1 MSRDDSQL
9 GGTQLI
15 MVASPASASLHQVSR
30 VTVILLCTPSLLF
43 TLECTTN
50 STNSNNVYRYQ
61 TCELVCISACKGALH
76 TNGLSYHFSLPVER
90 SICILQGTLKHTYT
104 HCRIC
109 TTLYVSKGM
118 SADTWGSSRG
128 KGHVLQSSFSTN
140 RTCTRRR
147 DVKSMS
153 VQKTCFGFI
162 KQQWLDI
169 VLCGRVRRMSCW
181 EDPSQDLPLTATLK
195 MLAVFLLQS
204 YHLSVCLIVIV
215 L

>member
-15 MVASPASASLHQVSR
+15 MVASPASTSLHQVSR

-43 TLECTTN
+43 TLECTTNSTN

-76 TNGLSYHFSLPVER
+76 TNGLSYHFSLPIER
-90 SICILQGTLKHTYT
+90 SMCILQGTLKHTYT

-118 SADTWGSSRG
+118 SADTWVLISKSDLVVSWG
-128 KGHVLQSSFSTN
+128 KLIMTLWNNTTGCEVLKTDCIKKGTSTN
-140 RTCTRRR
+140 ASVFWNVFRKTAVRWLAKWYSTIFWCWCTTF
-147 DVKSMS
+147 SLN
-153 VQKTCFGFI
+153 C
-162 KQQWLDI
+162 
-169 VLCGRVRRMSCW
+169 
-181 EDPSQDLPLTATLK
+181 
-195 MLAVFLLQS
+195 
-204 YHLSVCLIVIV
+204 LSL
-215 L
+215 